1 MERSIA
7 LRHRAIYIPRLSRF
21 QPTDSA
27 PQGTA
32 LAEDE
37 EYQVEI
43 SDPGI
48 LDNIKLCVAQRRAPG
63 PGEIAIEIVAAGM
76 NFIDV
81 AKAMG
86 IYPGLDPNT
95 RIALGG
101 ECCGRVVAFGSG
113 VSGFELGSEVVA
125 VTPNATTCGLLASH
139 QVLPQELVALKPKQL
154 NREQAAA
161 FPIAYLTAYHSLV
174 RLARVTRGEWVLI
187 HSAAGGVGLAAI
199 EIAQKIGARVIA
211 TASSPEK
218 HAFLKSIGVD
228 HVLQSRTLDFADEAM
243 TITGGRGVD
252 VVLNSLSGDYITKS
266 MEILAPFGRFVELG
280 KRDIYQDRRVGLKAF
295 RNNISYHVVD
305 IAATMVDRRSEFAD
319 LFRTVVTKLGTGEWK
334 PLPVKTFSSAEASE
348 AFRYM
353 AQSRHI
359 GKVVVE
365 MARNVTA
372 VSRNDRVTFKP
383 KASYLITGGLGGV
396 GLAAAKW
403 MVSNGARHLILVS
416 RRDANSEIES
426 QMREIESLGA
436 QVVHAQVDISN
447 GSDVAALIARVGET
461 MPPLR
466 GILHAA
472 ASIDDCLA
480 IDCTRD
486 RFTTAMLGKAL
497 GGWNLHLATA
507 DVALDFFVM
516 CSSMA
521 ALYPQVGV
529 TSYAAANVFLDA
541 LARYRKSKGLC
552 ATSVNW
558 GAWNQT
564 GLARERGTMR
574 SIDSYELQGL
584 NSFEQQEGLRC
595 LAAAIRHQPAQ
606 LAVFRFN
613 ADEFLQFHRE
623 LGIPDLFKEL
633 ATAPRE
639 NDPAS
644 TNVNPIRVDLQKA
657 RYCYPPEMI

>member
-1 MERSIA
+1 M
-7 LRHRAIYIPRLSRF
+7 
-21 QPTDSA
+21 
-27 PQGTA
+27 
-32 LAEDE
+32 
-37 EYQVEI
+37 
-43 SDPGI
+43 
-48 LDNIKLCVAQRRAPG
+48 
-63 PGEIAIEIVAAGM
+63 
-76 NFIDV
+76 
-81 AKAMG
+81 
-86 IYPGLDPNT
+86 
-95 RIALGG
+95 
-101 ECCGRVVAFGSG
+101 
-113 VSGFELGSEVVA
+113 
-125 VTPNATTCGLLASH
+125 
-139 QVLPQELVALKPKQL
+139 
-154 NREQAAA
+154 
-161 FPIAYLTAYHSLV
+161 
-174 RLARVTRGEWVLI
+174 
-187 HSAAGGVGLAAI
+187 
-199 EIAQKIGARVIA
+199 
-211 TASSPEK
+211 
-218 HAFLKSIGVD
+218 
-228 HVLQSRTLDFADEAM
+228 
-243 TITGGRGVD
+243 
-252 VVLNSLSGDYITKS
+252 
-266 MEILAPFGRFVELG
+266 
-280 KRDIYQDRRVGLKAF
+280 KAF

-305 IAATMVDRRSEFAD
+305 IAATMVDRRSEFAE

-334 PLPVKTFSSAEASE
+334 PLPVKTFLSTQASE

-403 MVSNGARHLILVS
+403 MASNGARHLILVS

-426 QMREIESLGA
+426 QIREIESLGA

-595 LAAAIRHQPAQ
+595 LAAAIRQQPAQ

-613 ADEFLQFHRE
+613 ADEFFQFHRE

-633 ATAPRE
+633 ATAERE

-644 TNVNPIRVDLQKA
+644 TNVNPIREDLQNAGSLPA
-657 RYCYPPEMI
+657 RKDLMGHYLQEQLAMVLKLPRERIDRDRPFGTMGLDSLMALEFTRRVNAGLGTALPATAAFNYPSVRQLSTLLLGKLGFDGETADKESTERPEIGTSFPSTAVSELSETEVLRELIETNGGVLER